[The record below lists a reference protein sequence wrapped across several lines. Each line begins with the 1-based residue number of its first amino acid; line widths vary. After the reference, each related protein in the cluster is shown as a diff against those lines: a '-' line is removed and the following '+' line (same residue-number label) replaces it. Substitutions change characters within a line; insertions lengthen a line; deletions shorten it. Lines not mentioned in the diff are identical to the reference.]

1 MPVAVVFAPGSVP
14 GDLPRPLPFRDV
26 EEMEISVNGESP
38 LLLSCLSAVVLSLP
52 GGGPFCPWEACTV
65 SPGLPAPQ
73 TVFTASL
80 CPELA
85 VQGSRGDSKGPG
97 CCREE
102 SCPPPWSRQPLE
114 TGTSLEDLVACV
126 PLGLSLVPLS
136 PYEVPGLAA
145 SPTLSPPQ

>member
-38 LLLSCLSAVVLSLP
+38 RLLSWLSGVVLSLP
-52 GGGPFCPWEACTV
+52 GGVPSV
-65 SPGLPAPQ
+65 PGRLVLSARGFPHPRPCSQ
-73 TVFTASL
+73 RHCVL
-80 CPELA
+80 
-85 VQGSRGDSKGPG
+85 SRGDSKGPG
-97 CCREE
+97 CCRVE